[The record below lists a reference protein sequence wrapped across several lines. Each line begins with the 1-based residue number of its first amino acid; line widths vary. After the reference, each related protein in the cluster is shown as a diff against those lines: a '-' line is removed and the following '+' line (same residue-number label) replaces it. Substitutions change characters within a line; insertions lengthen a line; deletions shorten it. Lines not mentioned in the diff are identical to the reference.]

1 MNMNYVNLPPKNIR
15 PETVERP
22 LWLNSCV
29 LLEEQD
35 DNETTDPFFER
46 IVQEKHASAWRE
58 EQI

>member
-1 MNMNYVNLPPKNIR
+1 MSTRYVNLPPKAVAFDTI
-15 PETVERP
+15 ERP

-35 DNETTDPFFER
+35 DNETTDPYCKQLRMQLER
-46 IVQEKHASAWRE
+46 EPRE

>member
-1 MNMNYVNLPPKNIR
+1 MNTRYVNLPPKAVAFDTI
-15 PETVERP
+15 ERP